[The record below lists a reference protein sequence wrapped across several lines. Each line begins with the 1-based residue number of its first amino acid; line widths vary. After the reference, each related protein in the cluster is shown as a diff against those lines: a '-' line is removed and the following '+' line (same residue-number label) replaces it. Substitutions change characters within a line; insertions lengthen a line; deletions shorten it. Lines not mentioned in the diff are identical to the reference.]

1 MSPTADPGLVAG
13 EVEAGGLSFRTF
25 TAGQGERLV
34 LLLHGFPSTSAMWE
48 PVIDHLRSEDRTV
61 IAFDQRGYS
70 PGARPTE
77 VEAYG
82 RQQLV
87 GDVVAVADALGFDR
101 FDVIGH
107 DWGGAVAW
115 GIAATHPDRVR
126 SVASVST
133 PHPDALVE
141 AFGLPSGDQAQRS
154 SYMQLFSSEVGK
166 AEAELLD
173 ASHGGLEAQHRR
185 WGMDDFQSDT
195 AGRVRRQTEA
205 LSEPGA
211 LTGALNW
218 YRRGFEWAGL
228 GPVEVPA
235 LYVWPTEDAALGREA
250 AELTRNYV
258 TGPYRFV
265 ELDGI
270 SHWAVEQDPARVG
283 LELSEHLAALR
294 D

>member
-1 MSPTADPGLVAG
+1 MPPAADPGFVTG
-13 EVEAGGLSFRTF
+13 EIEAGGLRYRTF
-25 TAGQGERLV
+25 TAGRGERLV

-48 PVIDHLRSEDRTV
+48 PVIGHLRSEDRTV
-61 IAFDQRGYS
+61 VAFDQRGYS

-82 RQQLV
+82 RQHLV
-87 GDVVAVADALGFDR
+87 GDVVAVAEALGFDR

-115 GIAATHPDRVR
+115 GVAAAYPERVR

-141 AFGLPSGDQAQRS
+141 AFMLPSGDQAQRS

-173 ASHGGLEAQHRR
+173 PARGGLEGQHRR
-185 WGMDDFQSDT
+185 WGMEDFQPGS
-195 AGRVRRQTEA
+195 AERVRRQGEA

-218 YRRGFEWAGL
+218 YRRGFEWVGL
-228 GPVEVPA
+228 GSVAVPS
-235 LYVWPTEDAALGREA
+235 LYVWPTEDVALGREA

-258 TGPYRFV
+258 TGDYRFV

-270 SHWAVEQDPARVG
+270 SHWAVEQDPTRVG
-283 LELSEHLAALR
+283 LELSRHLAALR